1 MFIYVSISIYLY
13 LYLYLYIY
21 LYISIY
27 ICIYIYIYYLYL
39 YTLYISFPHMLTC
52 LCIKEWVHIFSTV
65 KILTFTKIRSFWCR
79 YANLK
84 FWVENWISWTRL
96 NFHVLESA
104 TFNITAQVRMSIIS
118 WWIFSTYC
126 TNIPIGDI

>member
-1 MFIYVSISIYLY
+1 MYIYIYKYMFICIF
-13 LYLYLYIY
+13 LYIY
-21 LYISIY
+21 LYFFMY
-27 ICIYIYIYYLYL
+27 LFIYIYIYIWLFIHF
-39 YTLYISFPHMLTC
+39 ISAFPMLTC

-65 KILTFTKIRSFWCR
+65 RILTFTKIRSFWCR
-79 YANLK
+79 YTNLK

-96 NFHVLESA
+96 NFHVLGSA

-118 WWIFSTYC
+118 WRIFSTYC